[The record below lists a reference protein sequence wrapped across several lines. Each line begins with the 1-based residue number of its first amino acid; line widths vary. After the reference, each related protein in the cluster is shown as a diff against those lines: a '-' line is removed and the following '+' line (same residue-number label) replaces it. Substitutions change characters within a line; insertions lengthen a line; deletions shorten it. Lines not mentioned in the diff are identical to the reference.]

1 MLRRF
6 RQEGQA
12 VAWIALAG
20 FLGALAAPS
29 VAVAQGAPQA
39 RVAKVLFVPVQRADM
54 VPETVPGR
62 VEAYLRALV
71 EIDPTIRLYQMEPE
85 PAPAVREPEAPVAPQ
100 PAPTL
105 APLPPNPN
113 LDRAARN
120 AETGRNLI
128 QSGKY
133 EKGLSALLSARDLYE
148 KHLSDLESFES
159 FVEVLTWIAA
169 GFLKGGFLEEG
180 NEALNRLLVVRP
192 DLSPDAGTFGQAF
205 VDSVASAKRRLKDG
219 PTLIVVA
226 NTPNAAFYVD
236 GRLIG
241 AGTQT
246 VTGLKAGTHYVRA
259 VEESS
264 FPKAAVVAVR
274 GNGPVRASL
283 TLKSRVLAGT
293 QRPAARPEPAPVARD
308 IRLAD
313 LVRSGEVHGSRFHAA
328 ARKAADPVLA
338 DYVLVS
344 YLARTEGAYHLGVF
358 LHDVRTGVTAGLEP
372 AVIDSDLGNLQVAML
387 DLEGRLAQA
396 VANWPSDRVVTSRPA
411 LYDLRVSRP
420 PVVAAPAPA
429 PAPSPTPAP
438 PPAATAPAAAP
449 PAARPD
455 PAAALPP
462 ATAPAARPASAAAVP
477 QGGFD
482 DIPEDFPMETL
493 APAPAK
499 KPVYKQWWLW
509 TVVGLVVAGGATAA
523 GVLLGRGS
531 SQNNNLGGQARW

>member
-12 VAWIALAG
+12 LAWVALAG
-20 FLGALAAPS
+20 FIGALTTPS
-29 VAVAQGAPQA
+29 VAAAQGAPQT
-39 RVAKVLFVPVQRADM
+39 RVAKVLFVPVQRAET

-62 VEAYLRALV
+62 VENYLRALV
-71 EIDPTIRLYQMEPE
+71 EIDPTIRMYQMEPE
-85 PAPAVREPEAPVAPQ
+85 SAPPPREPEAQATPA

-113 LDRAARN
+113 LDRAARQ
-120 AETGRNLI
+120 AETGRDLI
-128 QSGKY
+128 RSGKV
-133 EKGLSALLSARDLYE
+133 EKGLSVLISARGLYE

-159 FVEVLTWIAA
+159 FVDVLTWIAA

-180 NEALNRLLVVRP
+180 NDALNRLLVVRP
-192 DLSPDAGTFGQAF
+192 DLSPDVETFGQAF
-205 VDSVASAKRRLKDG
+205 VDAVAAARRRLKEG
-219 PTLIVVA
+219 PALIVVA
-226 NTPNAAFYVD
+226 STPNAAIYVD
-236 GRLIG
+236 GRLVG

-246 VTGLKAGTHYVRA
+246 VSGLKAGVHYVRA
-259 VEESS
+259 VDDSS
-264 FPKAAVVAVR
+264 FPKAEVVTIR
-274 GNGPVRASL
+274 GNGPVKKTL
-283 TLKSRVLAGT
+283 TLKSRVLSGG
-293 QRPAARPEPAPVARD
+293 QRTASRPVPAPEAREA
-308 IRLAD
+308 RLTD
-313 LVRSGEVHGSRFHAA
+313 LVRTGEVHGSRFHAL

-358 LHDVRTGVTAGLEP
+358 LHDVRTGVTVGLDP
-372 AVIDSDLGNLQVAML
+372 AIIDSDLGNLQVAML

-396 VANWPSDRVVTSRPA
+396 VATWPADRVVTSRPP

-420 PVVAAPAPA
+420 AVVAAPAPAAPAPA
-429 PAPSPTPAP
+429 PAPTPAP
-438 PPAATAPAAAP
+438 APAAPAP
-449 PAARPD
+449 APAPAVQPA

-462 ATAPAARPASAAAVP
+462 AAAPRPAPAAVP

-531 SQNNNLGGQARW
+531 SQNDNLGGQARW